1 MQPRSCP
8 LFLQQLIRDGEGAV
22 QGVGE
27 GSKAKGLLVS
37 GTHVLSAVL
46 APADGVLHL
55 LLALDL
61 IPLSQKLLNPRYSK
75 LCRRKFR
82 VDTFPLSVKRSDKGL
97 FK

>member
-55 LLALDL
+55 LLALDC
-61 IPLSQKLLNPRYSK
+61 
-75 LCRRKFR
+75 CRGAIYPPKEQRKSRQTHLTQQQQFTR
-82 VDTFPLSVKRSDKGL
+82 LP
-97 FK
+97 